1 MLCIINIK
9 TREGSWNFSS
19 LYSSFFDGEYKN
31 YHTGYLCGFNYQ
43 FFILRKSLVPAD
55 YWKTKI
61 KDKIKEEKEKLAR
74 DNKMPIENY
83 RFEVSF
89 VESTDYIF

>member
-31 YHTGYLCGFNYQ
+31 YHTGYLCGFNYD
-43 FFILRKSLVPAD
+43 FFILRKSLIRTD
-55 YWKTKI
+55 IWKTKI
-61 KDKIKEEKEKLAR
+61 KNKIKEEKQRLAEANNISE
-74 DNKMPIENY
+74 DNF

-89 VESTDYIF
+89 VESEDHIF